1 MPCCEV
7 AQNTRMNPIPLPS
20 NGAVPRGKRRVNLAL
35 QGGGSHGA
43 FTWGVLDALLED
55 GRLEFDGIS
64 GASAGAVN
72 AVALAHGFASAL
84 AEGGNAADGRAAARA
99 ALERVWHRVAA
110 AGSVGAI
117 AQHLARLL
125 LGGASGERMR
135 ATLGVDPVNRWASP
149 YQTNPLDINPLRT
162 LLGEEIDFD
171 ALATLAAPK
180 VFVSATHVK
189 TGRAEIFSGARLTL
203 PAVMASTCLPMLF
216 QAVEIEGE
224 HYWDGGYSANP
235 ALLPLITE
243 CESTD
248 IVLVQLNPLAHDDT
262 PHTPQHI
269 AQRVSELAFNAS
281 LLSQMRSIDALNR
294 LLAEGQL
301 KEGEEYRQPLLHR
314 IDVDGSVEDLPA
326 SSKISA
332 DAAMLELLFQRG
344 RTAGAD
350 WLANNFSALGRRSTI
365 DLQRDYIAGE
375 PADALEIL
383 SEKARKRA

>member
-1 MPCCEV
+1 M
-7 AQNTRMNPIPLPS
+7 TTH
-20 NGAVPRGKRRVNLAL
+20 GAVPRGKRRINLAL

-72 AVALAHGFASAL
+72 AVALAHGFAVAQ
-84 AEGGNAADGRAAARA
+84 AEGGDAAAGRAAARV
-99 ALERVWHRVAA
+99 ALERVWHGVADI
-110 AGSVGAI
+110 GSVGAL
-117 AQHLARLL
+117 AQRFSRML

-135 ATLGVDPVNRWASP
+135 ATLGVDPVPRWASP
-149 YQTNPLDINPLRT
+149 YQTNPLDINPLRK
-162 LLGEEIDFD
+162 LLGDEVGFE
-171 ALATLAAPK
+171 ALATLTAPK

-189 TGRAEIFSGARLTL
+189 TGRAEIFSGERLTL

-248 IVLVQLNPLAHDDT
+248 IVLVQLNPLAHEDT
-262 PHTPQHI
+262 PHTPQNI
-269 AQRVSELAFNAS
+269 ANRVNELAFNAS
-281 LLSQMRSIDALNR
+281 LLSQMRSIDALNQ
-294 LLAEGQL
+294 LLAEGRLQ
-301 KEGEEYRQPLLHR
+301 EGEKYRKPLLHR

-326 SSKISA
+326 ASKLST
-332 DAAMLELLFQRG
+332 DAAMLELLFERG

-350 WLANNFSALGRRSTI
+350 WLAKNYGSLGRRSTI
-365 DLQRDYIAGE
+365 DLQRDYITVE
-375 PADALEIL
+375 PTNALEIL
-383 SEKARKRA
+383 TEKASKRA